1 MEIEIKN
8 KQVFPAEIIELL
20 KAFYLVG
27 FFEEA
32 MLVGSWVMLLYHEA
46 FGVRYAI
53 RTQDIDFA
61 VKFVSNAKSLKM
73 DIEKIITDLGYL
85 PVISQSGIYK
95 YTRKNLSVEF
105 IAHRKGGRD
114 DEVSHIREWNITAM
128 PLPFVDLLLRFPFTG
143 DVGEFKVKAPLPE
156 AFFVHKLITSQ
167 RRPDE
172 SKKDKDLEQCSV
184 IAGHLDSERLKTII
198 ELTKFSK
205 KTQKLL
211 RASCEAISFPPQK
224 LGLK

>member
-172 SKKDKDLEQCSV
+172 SKKDKDLEWVFAAIPAIYCGVKANYTINMFHTNEEPRCLQRGSSTMLCHCRTS
-184 IAGHLDSERLKTII
+184 RL
-198 ELTKFSK
+198 
-205 KTQKLL
+205 
-211 RASCEAISFPPQK
+211 
-224 LGLK
+224 